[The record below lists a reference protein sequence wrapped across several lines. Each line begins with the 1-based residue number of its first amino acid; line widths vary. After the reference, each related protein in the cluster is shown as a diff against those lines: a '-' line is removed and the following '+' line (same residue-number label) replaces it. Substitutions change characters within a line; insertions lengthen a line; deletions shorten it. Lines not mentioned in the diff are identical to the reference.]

1 MQKDLLQDKY
11 VLKLS
16 KVNDKERI
24 LKAAKKKMNGNLQR
38 NPHKAITRFVS
49 KNHTVQEWNDIIKI
63 LKIKAATQQCS
74 I

>member
-1 MQKDLLQDKY
+1 
-11 VLKLS
+11 
-16 KVNDKERI
+16 
-24 LKAAKKKMNGNLQR
+24 MNGNLQR

-49 KNHTVQEWNDIIKI
+49 KNPTVQEWNDIIKI